1 MREQCRSDFQSRR
14 SGAAMFPPSTG
25 REQRAPERPNAF
37 MWTTRSWRM
46 NPHTD
51 DNALGASRSE
61 EATPMASRPQ
71 RALVHCSPRLGTI
84 KSGRS
89 KVPPRRR
96 RTTPPAVALLA
107 TQIRALR
114 LPSPER
120 EHRFHATRRW
130 RFDFAWPALKV
141 AAEVEGG
148 IWTGG
153 RHVRGKGYESDCM
166 KYSVAALAGWI
177 VIRATPGMVHDG
189 DAVLLVA
196 AALVDRQ
203 QANVSTTE
211 GTE

>member
-1 MREQCRSDFQSRR
+1 
-14 SGAAMFPPSTG
+14 MFPEAG
-25 REQRAPERPNAF
+25 NNQIRPF
-37 MWTTRSWRM
+37 Q
-46 NPHTD
+46 
-51 DNALGASRSE
+51 GAS
-61 EATPMASRPQ
+61 EATTNNSSGSGPVGHADPCAS
-71 RALVHCSPRLGTI
+71 
-84 KSGRS
+84 
-89 KVPPRRR
+89 
-96 RTTPPAVALLA
+96 PAVARARAPLPRDTTLA
-107 TQIRALR
+107 V
-114 LPSPER
+114 
-120 EHRFHATRRW
+120 
-130 RFDFAWPALKV
+130 DFAWPALKV